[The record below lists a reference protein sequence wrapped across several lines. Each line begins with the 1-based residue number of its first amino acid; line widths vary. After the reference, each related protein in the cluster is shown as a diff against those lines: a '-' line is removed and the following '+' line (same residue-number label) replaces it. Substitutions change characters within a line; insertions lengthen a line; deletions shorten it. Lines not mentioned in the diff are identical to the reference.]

1 MRPGA
6 KRAATSSTTP
16 KVTIGPG
23 PTPRPANTMRRPTI
37 RTTRSA
43 TENPARRRVNRA
55 PETTIRTKPRTRR
68 PSEDAQSPL
77 YRRIWARSRWPLD
90 RTGMTV
96 SWAGQIGLPLR
107 YIHHATFG
115 KICPDTGSRS
125 QVFGFA
131 RPRKGLNHVHTCVH
145 IHGHQDDFHYDGS
158 V

>member
-23 PTPRPANTMRRPTI
+23 PTPRPANTMRRPTT

-43 TENPARRRVNRA
+43 TENPARRRVTRA

-77 YRRIWARSRWPLD
+77 YHRIWHDLAGPSTEPGGRSLGPE
-90 RTGMTV
+90 
-96 SWAGQIGLPLR
+96 
-107 YIHHATFG
+107 
-115 KICPDTGSRS
+115 GSDY
-125 QVFGFA
+125 G
-131 RPRKGLNHVHTCVH
+131 
-145 IHGHQDDFHYDGS
+145 
-158 V
+158 